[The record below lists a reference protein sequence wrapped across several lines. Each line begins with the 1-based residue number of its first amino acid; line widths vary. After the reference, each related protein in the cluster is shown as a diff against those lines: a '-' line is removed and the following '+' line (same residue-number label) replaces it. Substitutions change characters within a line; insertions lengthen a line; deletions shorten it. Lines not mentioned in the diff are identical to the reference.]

1 MTQSMRR
8 ALCAVME
15 FVSVDSTGSVVLN
28 DGDQLT
34 SWSVVLNGHLEVS
47 RPDGSIQHFHMGD
60 RLDFNVTWLILSTV
74 HFKNTKQSDIHRRQ

>member
-15 FVSVDSTGSVVLN
+15 FVSVELSDTIVLN
-28 DGDQLT
+28 DGDLLT

-47 RPDGSIQHFHMGD
+47 RPDGSFQHFHMGD
-60 RLDFNVTWLILSTV
+60 RLDIVDGI
-74 HFKNTKQSDIHRRQ
+74 IG